1 MKEVRAQ
8 MKTKDAGSN
17 PETSFTLE
25 LMDLTFSKKHIESNS
40 FQCTVSTK
48 ENSTKGES
56 ILSMEFSTAAKRDE
70 VLQLLKPYVNSEYR

>member
-1 MKEVRAQ
+1 

-17 PETSFTLE
+17 PETPFTLE

-70 VLQLLKPYVNSEYR
+70 VMQLLKPYVNSEYR